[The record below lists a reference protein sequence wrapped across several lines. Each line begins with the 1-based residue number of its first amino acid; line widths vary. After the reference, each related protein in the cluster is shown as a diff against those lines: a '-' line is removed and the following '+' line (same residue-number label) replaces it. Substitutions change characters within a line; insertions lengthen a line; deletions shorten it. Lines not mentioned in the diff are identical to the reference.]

1 MKNLILAAVFT
12 LGTAVAAN
20 AQTPEPKTADV
31 KAKSCC
37 ASKADKAKCA
47 EMKAQ
52 AENTTATAEQT
63 TASTKSNISTAT
75 VEKDAAKPACCK
87 GKMDASKPCSSRT
100 VAEAKK
106 AEEDL

>member
-1 MKNLILAAVFT
+1 MKNLILAAVFI
-12 LGTAVAAN
+12 LGTAVVAN
-20 AQTPEPKTADV
+20 AQTPDPKTADV

-37 ASKADKAKCA
+37 ASKAEKAQCA

-52 AENTTATAEQT
+52 AQTENIESEKQTGTATA
-63 TASTKSNISTAT
+63 STDKNL
-75 VEKDAAKPACCK
+75 AKPACCK

-106 AEEDL
+106 TEEDL